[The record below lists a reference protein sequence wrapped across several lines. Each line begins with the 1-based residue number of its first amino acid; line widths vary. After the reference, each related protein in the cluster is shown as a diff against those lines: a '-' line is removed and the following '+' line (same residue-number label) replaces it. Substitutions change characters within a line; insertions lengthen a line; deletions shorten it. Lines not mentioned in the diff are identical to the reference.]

1 MFVQLILGAYIISI
15 GIIYLYGVNLEIES
29 TLVGTEKKE
38 LLKHIPFLGNLIIES
53 LTINI
58 FGLFSIFLSFIILVF
73 IKSGTKF
80 NQGQSFFEI
89 LITILGVYGL
99 SINKTIIQEI
109 QNYKDIIYENN
120 WFVVK
125 KVYTYGEKYAYMVQN
140 IKEYC
145 ITKQINYNTEYEK
158 IIAKK
163 IEKVGIT
170 EIPKIVEVEL
180 DQIKRG
186 LKGILNESTGFF
198 NSPFRY
204 VVYLG

>member
-125 KVYTYGEKYAYMVQN
+125 KVYTYGEKYAYM
-140 IKEYC
+140 
-145 ITKQINYNTEYEK
+145 
-158 IIAKK
+158 
-163 IEKVGIT
+163 
-170 EIPKIVEVEL
+170 
-180 DQIKRG
+180 R